1 MVITSKEPL
10 QILRSGK
17 DGGRAGRQLKL
28 TGVVHVL
35 VVQARGVLAM
45 DGGTSSDPYCK
56 VTLGK
61 EKTRTK
67 GAARYTIMPNSII
80 VFPHFFN

>member
-1 MVITSKEPL
+1 M
-10 QILRSGK
+10 QILRSAK

-61 EKTRTK
+61 EKARTK
-67 GAARYTIMPNSII
+67 GAARNTTMPNSII
-80 VFPHFFN
+80 VVSPFSKLIR